1 LFAMSTFEDVPFR
14 QYRAVLSPELVPP
27 APALTAVNTTRDGA
41 KNMAL
46 QAHYILLKR
55 DRLLE
60 ALKQCPEQ
68 MMSWSRHER
77 LTEAQDGIGISAEE
91 GS

>member
-1 LFAMSTFEDVPFR
+1 MSTFETDPFR
-14 QYRAVLSPELVPP
+14 QYRAVLSSELVP
-27 APALTAVNTTRDGA
+27 APAGSGEPATRAGGA

-46 QAHYILLKR
+46 QAEYILLKR

-60 ALKQCPEQ
+60 ALKLYPEQ
-68 MMSWSRHER
+68 MMVWSGHDRFTER
-77 LTEAQDGIGISAEE
+77 PESALPDDG